1 MFSSKGAAAPRRATM
16 ARPDAWKSDI
26 LVSAL
31 LALFAA
37 YLEFQ
42 PPFERHLVPETLPR
56 VSYPHRGEQTF
67 PTWTLPFLGVIIP
80 VSIILAASL
89 ARTDSVARS
98 RAETKRAIVGLL
110 LAVTLGFAVTNSL
123 KNAVGAFRPD
133 FRARCWPDGTE
144 TAWEAPGIPKCAANH
159 DARLVSEG
167 RKSFPSGHASMAFS
181 GLSFASAAVA
191 ERLAVFGAKRKKNA
205 KKNQPA
211 PAWRLVAAA
220 APVALALAV
229 SVSRVTDYM
238 HHVEDVVGGGMIGL
252 AAAWAAWA
260 AKRPFRRRGDGT
272 VLSPREARNARMV
285 AKEIKKEIARGR
297 SEARAARRRRG
308 EPGGAFVDHA
318 PQQGTRN

>member
-1 MFSSKGAAAPRRATM
+1 M

-80 VSIILAASL
+80 VSVILAASL
-89 ARTDSVARS
+89 VQTDSVARS
-98 RAETKRAIVGLL
+98 RAETKRLIVGLL
-110 LAVTLGFAVTNSL
+110 LAVTLGFAVTNAL
-123 KNAVGAFRPD
+123 KNSVGAFRPD
-133 FRARCWPDGTE
+133 FHARCWPNGAK
-144 TAWEAPGIPKCAANH
+144 TAWEAPGIPKCAPNH

-181 GLSFASAAVA
+181 GLSFASAAAA
-191 ERLAVFGAKRKKNA
+191 ERLAAFGGGAESAAKRNRHR
-205 KKNQPA
+205 A

-229 SVSRVTDYM
+229 AVSRVTDYM
-238 HHVEDVVGGGMIGL
+238 HHVEDVVGGGCIGL

-260 AKRPFRRRGDGT
+260 AKRPFRRGGDGA
-272 VLSPREARNARMV
+272 SPEGDREKSFEKSFV
-285 AKEIKKEIARGR
+285 
-297 SEARAARRRRG
+297 RAARRRRG
-308 EPGGAFVDHA
+308 EPSRAGVDHA
-318 PQQGTRN
+318 PQQER

>member
-1 MFSSKGAAAPRRATM
+1 M

-31 LALFAA
+31 LALLAA

-80 VSIILAASL
+80 VSVILAASL
-89 ARTDSVARS
+89 VQTDSVARS
-98 RAETKRAIVGLL
+98 RAETKRLIVGLL
-110 LAVTLGFAVTNSL
+110 LAVTLGFAVTNAL
-123 KNAVGAFRPD
+123 KNSVGAFRPD
-133 FRARCWPDGTE
+133 FHARCWPNGAK
-144 TAWEAPGIPKCAANH
+144 TAWEAPGIPKCAPNH

-181 GLSFASAAVA
+181 GLSFASAAAA
-191 ERLAVFGAKRKKNA
+191 ERLAVFGGGAESAA
-205 KKNQPA
+205 KKKRNRHQA

-229 SVSRVTDYM
+229 AVSRVTDYM
-238 HHVEDVVGGGMIGL
+238 HHVEDVVGGGASASRPPGPPGRRSGRS
-252 AAAWAAWA
+252 AAAATAPLRRA
-260 AKRPFRRRGDGT
+260 TAKK
-272 VLSPREARNARMV
+272 AR
-285 AKEIKKEIARGR
+285 KKKRA
-297 SEARAARRRRG
+297 ARAARG
-308 EPGGAFVDHA
+308 DGGACPGARSWTTHRSRERFSFLCFLVRDERA
-318 PQQGTRN
+318 R

>member
-1 MFSSKGAAAPRRATM
+1 M

-31 LALFAA
+31 LALLAA

-80 VSIILAASL
+80 VSVILAASL
-89 ARTDSVARS
+89 VQTDSVARS
-98 RAETKRAIVGLL
+98 RAETKRLIVGLL
-110 LAVTLGFAVTNSL
+110 LAVTLGFAVTNAL
-123 KNAVGAFRPD
+123 KNSVGAFRPD
-133 FRARCWPDGTE
+133 FHARCWPNGAK
-144 TAWEAPGIPKCAANH
+144 TAWEAPGIPKCAPNH

-181 GLSFASAAVA
+181 GLSFASAAAA
-191 ERLAVFGAKRKKNA
+191 ERLAVFGGGAESAEKKKRNRH
-205 KKNQPA
+205 QA

-229 SVSRVTDYM
+229 AVSRVTDYM
-238 HHVEDVVGGGMIGL
+238 HHVEDVVGGGGIGL

-260 AKRPFRRRGDGT
+260 AKRPFRRGGDGA
-272 VLSPREARNARMV
+272 SPAGDREKS
-285 AKEIKKEIARGR
+285 AKEKARG
-297 SEARAARRRRG
+297 ARGARRRRG
-308 EPGGAFVDHA
+308 VPGRAFVDHA
-318 PQQGTRN
+318 PQ

>member
-1 MFSSKGAAAPRRATM
+1 M

-80 VSIILAASL
+80 VSVILAASL
-89 ARTDSVARS
+89 VQTDSVARS
-98 RAETKRAIVGLL
+98 RAETKRLIVGLL
-110 LAVTLGFAVTNSL
+110 LAVTLGFAVTNAL
-123 KNAVGAFRPD
+123 KNSVGAFRPD
-133 FRARCWPDGTE
+133 FRARCWPNGAK
-144 TAWEAPGIPKCAANH
+144 TAWEAPGIPKCASNH

-191 ERLAVFGAKRKKNA
+191 ERLAVFGGGADGAA
-205 KKNQPA
+205 KKNRRQA
-211 PAWRLVAAA
+211 PARRLAAAA
-220 APVALALAV
+220 APVALALTV

-238 HHVEDVVGGGMIGL
+238 HHVEDVVGGGVIGL
-252 AAAWAAWA
+252 AAARAAWA
-260 AKRPFRRRGDGT
+260 AKRPFRRGGDEA
-272 VLSPREARNARMV
+272 SPESRRE
-285 AKEIKKEIARGR
+285 KKESPEERRFAPG
-297 SEARAARRRRG
+297 ARAARRRRV
-308 EPGGAFVDHA
+308 EPGRAIVDHA
-318 PQQGTRN
+318 PQRDACEQ

>member
-1 MFSSKGAAAPRRATM
+1 
-16 ARPDAWKSDI
+16 
-26 LVSAL
+26 V
-31 LALFAA
+31 
-37 YLEFQ
+37 
-42 PPFERHLVPETLPR
+42 
-56 VSYPHRGEQTF
+56 
-67 PTWTLPFLGVIIP
+67 
-80 VSIILAASL
+80 
-89 ARTDSVARS
+89 
-98 RAETKRAIVGLL
+98 
-110 LAVTLGFAVTNSL
+110 
-123 KNAVGAFRPD
+123 
-133 FRARCWPDGTE
+133 
-144 TAWEAPGIPKCAANH
+144 
-159 DARLVSEG
+159 
-167 RKSFPSGHASMAFS
+167 
-181 GLSFASAAVA
+181 
-191 ERLAVFGAKRKKNA
+191 
-205 KKNQPA
+205 
-211 PAWRLVAAA
+211 VAAA

>member
-1 MFSSKGAAAPRRATM
+1 M

-31 LALFAA
+31 LALLAA

-110 LAVTLGFAVTNSL
+110 LAVTLGFAVTNAL
-123 KNAVGAFRPD
+123 KNSVGAFRPD
-133 FRARCWPDGTE
+133 FRARCWPNGAK
-144 TAWEAPGIPKCAANH
+144 TAWEAPGIPKCAPNH

-181 GLSFASAAVA
+181 GLSFASAAAA
-191 ERLAVFGAKRKKNA
+191 ERLAAFGGGAESAAKRNRHR
-205 KKNQPA
+205 A

-220 APVALALAV
+220 APVALAVAV
-229 SVSRVTDYM
+229 AVSRVTDYM
-238 HHVEDVVGGGMIGL
+238 HHVEDVVGGGCIGL

-260 AKRPFRRRGDGT
+260 AKRPFRRGGDGA
-272 VLSPREARNARMV
+272 SPAGDREKS
-285 AKEIKKEIARGR
+285 AKEKARG
-297 SEARAARRRRG
+297 ARGARRRRG
-308 EPGGAFVDHA
+308 EPGRAFVDHA
-318 PQQGTRN
+318 PQ

>member
-1 MFSSKGAAAPRRATM
+1 MFSSKGASAPRRAIM

-110 LAVTLGFAVTNSL
+110 LAVTLGFAVTNAL

-133 FRARCWPDGTE
+133 FRARCWPDGAE
-144 TAWEAPGIPKCAANH
+144 TAWEAPGIPKCAPNH

-191 ERLAVFGAKRKKNA
+191 ERLAVFGAKRNA
-205 KKNQPA
+205 KNQPA

-272 VLSPREARNARMV
+272 FISPKEAI
-285 AKEIKKEIARGR
+285 AKEIKKEKARGARTR
-297 SEARAARRRRG
+297 SDARASRQRRG

>member
-1 MFSSKGAAAPRRATM
+1 M

-31 LALFAA
+31 LALLAA

-80 VSIILAASL
+80 VSVILAASL
-89 ARTDSVARS
+89 VQTDSVARS
-98 RAETKRAIVGLL
+98 RAETKRSIVGLL
-110 LAVTLGFAVTNSL
+110 LAVTLGFAVTNAL
-123 KNAVGAFRPD
+123 KNSVGAFRPD
-133 FRARCWPDGTE
+133 FRARCWPNGAK
-144 TAWEAPGIPKCAANH
+144 TAWEAPGIPKCAPNH

-181 GLSFASAAVA
+181 GLSFASAAAA
-191 ERLAVFGAKRKKNA
+191 ERLAAFGGGAESAAKRNRHR
-205 KKNQPA
+205 A

-220 APVALALAV
+220 APVALAVAV
-229 SVSRVTDYM
+229 AVSRVTDYM
-238 HHVEDVVGGGMIGL
+238 HHVEDVVGGGCIGL

-260 AKRPFRRRGDGT
+260 AKRPFRRGGDGA
-272 VLSPREARNARMV
+272 SPAGDREKS
-285 AKEIKKEIARGR
+285 AKEKARG
-297 SEARAARRRRG
+297 ARGARRRRG
-308 EPGGAFVDHA
+308 EPGRAFVDHA
-318 PQQGTRN
+318 PQ

>member
-1 MFSSKGAAAPRRATM
+1 M

-31 LALFAA
+31 LALLAA

-80 VSIILAASL
+80 VSVILAASL
-89 ARTDSVARS
+89 VQTDSVARS
-98 RAETKRAIVGLL
+98 RAETKRLIVGLL
-110 LAVTLGFAVTNSL
+110 LAVTLGFAVTNAL
-123 KNAVGAFRPD
+123 KNSVGAFRPD
-133 FRARCWPDGTE
+133 FHARCWPNGAK
-144 TAWEAPGIPKCAANH
+144 TAWEAPGIPKCAPNH

-181 GLSFASAAVA
+181 GLSFASAAAA
-191 ERLAVFGAKRKKNA
+191 ERLAVFGGGAESAA
-205 KKNQPA
+205 KKKRNRHQA

-229 SVSRVTDYM
+229 AVSRVTDYM

-272 VLSPREARNARMV
+272 VLSPREARNAREV

-318 PQQGTRN
+318 PQQETRN

>member
-1 MFSSKGAAAPRRATM
+1 M

-31 LALFAA
+31 LALLAA

-80 VSIILAASL
+80 VSVILAASL
-89 ARTDSVARS
+89 VQTDSVARS
-98 RAETKRAIVGLL
+98 RAETKRLIVGLL
-110 LAVTLGFAVTNSL
+110 LAVTLGFAVTNAL
-123 KNAVGAFRPD
+123 KNSVGAFRPD
-133 FRARCWPDGTE
+133 FHARCWPNGAK
-144 TAWEAPGIPKCAANH
+144 TAWEAPGIPKCAPNH

-181 GLSFASAAVA
+181 GLSFASAAAA
-191 ERLAVFGAKRKKNA
+191 ERLAVFGGGAESAEKKKRNRH
-205 KKNQPA
+205 QA

-229 SVSRVTDYM
+229 AVSRVTDYM
-238 HHVEDVVGGGMIGL
+238 HHVEDVVGGGGH
-252 AAAWAAWA
+252 
-260 AKRPFRRRGDGT
+260 RP
-272 VLSPREARNARMV
+272 
-285 AKEIKKEIARGR
+285 RGR
-297 SEARAARRRRG
+297 LGRLGGEAAVPPRRRRRLSG
-308 EPGGAFVDHA
+308 WRPRKKRERKSARRARRAATEGRARARVRGPRTAVGSVFRKQTSERGNE
-318 PQQGTRN
+318 RNEVRVR